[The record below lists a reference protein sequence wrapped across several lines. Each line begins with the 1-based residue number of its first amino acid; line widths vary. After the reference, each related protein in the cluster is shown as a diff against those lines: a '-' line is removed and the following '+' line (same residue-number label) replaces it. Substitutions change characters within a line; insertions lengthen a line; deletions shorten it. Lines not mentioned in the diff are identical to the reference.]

1 MEQESDEMSE
11 AIAFIAGMVSMGIVW
26 FINDNSPRT
35 SPYRR
40 GFEDGYRKAMKDYEE
55 ILKLNDCNTCRNKNC
70 PYRPKWGE
78 RVRINCPLYI
88 RGEEVT
94 E

>member
-1 MEQESDEMSE
+1 MGRVARTLQGGNGMSK
-11 AIAFIAGMVSMGIVW
+11 I
-26 FINDNSPRT
+26 
-35 SPYRR
+35 
-40 GFEDGYRKAMKDYEE
+40 RKAIKVLNNVIAYLEDYEE

-88 RGEEVT
+88 KGVT

>member
-1 MEQESDEMSE
+1 MSSIGE
-11 AIAFIAGMVSMGIVW
+11 TIKTLQNAITYLEEYG
-26 FINDNSPRT
+26 
-35 SPYRR
+35 
-40 GFEDGYRKAMKDYEE
+40 E
-55 ILKLNDCNTCRNKNC
+55 ILKLNNCNICRNKNC
-70 PYRPKWGE
+70 PYRPKWNE

>member
-1 MEQESDEMSE
+1 MSKIRE
-11 AIAFIAGMVSMGIVW
+11 AIKTLQNVIA
-26 FINDNSPRT
+26 
-35 SPYRR
+35 YL
-40 GFEDGYRKAMKDYEE
+40 EDYED
-55 ILKLNDCNTCRNKNC
+55 ISNLNNCNSCRNKNC

>member
-1 MEQESDEMSE
+1 MSK
-11 AIAFIAGMVSMGIVW
+11 I
-26 FINDNSPRT
+26 
-35 SPYRR
+35 
-40 GFEDGYRKAMKDYEE
+40 RKAIKVLNNVIAYLEDYEE
-55 ILKLNDCNTCRNKNC
+55 ILKLNNCNTCRNKNC
-70 PYRPKWGE
+70 PYRPRWGE

>member
-1 MEQESDEMSE
+1 MSKIRE
-11 AIAFIAGMVSMGIVW
+11 AVKTLQDVI
-26 FINDNSPRT
+26 T
-35 SPYRR
+35 YL
-40 GFEDGYRKAMKDYEE
+40 EE
-55 ILKLNDCNTCRNKNC
+55 YDAILKLNNCNSCRNKNC

-88 RGEEVT
+88 RGERVT

>member
-1 MEQESDEMSE
+1 MSK
-11 AIAFIAGMVSMGIVW
+11 I
-26 FINDNSPRT
+26 
-35 SPYRR
+35 
-40 GFEDGYRKAMKDYEE
+40 RKAIKALNNVIAYLEDYEE

-78 RVRINCPLYI
+78 RVRINCPLHI
-88 RGEEVT
+88 KGET

>member
-1 MEQESDEMSE
+1 MSK
-11 AIAFIAGMVSMGIVW
+11 I
-26 FINDNSPRT
+26 
-35 SPYRR
+35 
-40 GFEDGYRKAMKDYEE
+40 RKAIKVLNNVIAYLEDYEE

-88 RGEEVT
+88 RGEGVT

>member
-1 MEQESDEMSE
+1 MNK
-11 AIAFIAGMVSMGIVW
+11 I
-26 FINDNSPRT
+26 
-35 SPYRR
+35 
-40 GFEDGYRKAMKDYEE
+40 RKAIKVLNNVIAYLEDYEE

-88 RGEEVT
+88 REVT

>member
-1 MEQESDEMSE
+1 MSK
-11 AIAFIAGMVSMGIVW
+11 I
-26 FINDNSPRT
+26 
-35 SPYRR
+35 
-40 GFEDGYRKAMKDYEE
+40 RKAIKALNNVIAHLEDYEE

-70 PYRPKWGE
+70 RYRPKWGE

>member
-1 MEQESDEMSE
+1 MSK
-11 AIAFIAGMVSMGIVW
+11 I
-26 FINDNSPRT
+26 
-35 SPYRR
+35 
-40 GFEDGYRKAMKDYEE
+40 RKAIKALNNVIAHLEDYEE

-78 RVRINCPLYI
+78 RVRINCPLHI
-88 RGEEVT
+88 KGVT

>member
-1 MEQESDEMSE
+1 MSKIRE
-11 AIAFIAGMVSMGIVW
+11 AIKVLNNVIA
-26 FINDNSPRT
+26 
-35 SPYRR
+35 YL
-40 GFEDGYRKAMKDYEE
+40 EDYED
-55 ILKLNDCNTCRNKNC
+55 ILSLNNCNTCRNKNC

-88 RGEEVT
+88 RRET

>member
-1 MEQESDEMSE
+1 MSKIRE
-11 AIAFIAGMVSMGIVW
+11 AIKILNNVI
-26 FINDNSPRT
+26 T
-35 SPYRR
+35 YL
-40 GFEDGYRKAMKDYEE
+40 EDYED
-55 ILKLNDCNTCRNKNC
+55 LSSLNNCNSCRNENC

-88 RGEEVT
+88 REVT

>member
-1 MEQESDEMSE
+1 
-11 AIAFIAGMVSMGIVW
+11 MGIFQRDGRVQEE
-26 FINDNSPRT
+26 
-35 SPYRR
+35 R
-40 GFEDGYRKAMKDYEE
+40 GDGMSSIDETIKTLQNAITYLEEYGE

-70 PYRPKWGE
+70 PYRPKCGE

-88 RGEEVT
+88 RGET

>member
-1 MEQESDEMSE
+1 MEQEGDGMSK
-11 AIAFIAGMVSMGIVW
+11 I
-26 FINDNSPRT
+26 
-35 SPYRR
+35 
-40 GFEDGYRKAMKDYEE
+40 RKAIKALNNVIAYLEDYEE

-70 PYRPKWGE
+70 PYRPKLGE

-88 RGEEVT
+88 KGVT

>member
-1 MEQESDEMSE
+1 MSK
-11 AIAFIAGMVSMGIVW
+11 I
-26 FINDNSPRT
+26 
-35 SPYRR
+35 
-40 GFEDGYRKAMKDYEE
+40 RKAIKVLGNVIAYLEDYEE

-78 RVRINCPLYI
+78 RVRINCPLYKK
-88 RGEEVT
+88 EVA

>member
-1 MEQESDEMSE
+1 MSKIRE
-11 AIAFIAGMVSMGIVW
+11 AIKIL
-26 FINDNSPRT
+26 NSVIT
-35 SPYRR
+35 YL
-40 GFEDGYRKAMKDYEE
+40 EDYEE
-55 ILKLNDCNTCRNKNC
+55 ISRLNNCNGCGNENC

-88 RGEEVT
+88 REVT

>member
-1 MEQESDEMSE
+1 MSKIRE
-11 AIAFIAGMVSMGIVW
+11 AIKVLNNVIVHL
-26 FINDNSPRT
+26 
-35 SPYRR
+35 
-40 GFEDGYRKAMKDYEE
+40 EDYEK

-70 PYRPKWGE
+70 LYRPKWGE

-88 RGEEVT
+88 KGVT

>member
-1 MEQESDEMSE
+1 MNK
-11 AIAFIAGMVSMGIVW
+11 I
-26 FINDNSPRT
+26 
-35 SPYRR
+35 
-40 GFEDGYRKAMKDYEE
+40 RKAIKVLNNVIAYLEDYEE

-88 RGEEVT
+88 KGVT

>member
-1 MEQESDEMSE
+1 MSKIRE
-11 AIAFIAGMVSMGIVW
+11 AIKVLNNVIA
-26 FINDNSPRT
+26 
-35 SPYRR
+35 YL
-40 GFEDGYRKAMKDYEE
+40 EDYEE
-55 ILKLNDCNTCRNKNC
+55 ISKLNNCNTCRADKC

-88 RGEEVT
+88 KGKEVT